1 MGIYL
6 DADMTEQGQRT
17 LSDADVQAIAAALES
32 RLTDRLVK
40 GAGNGALAFLKKLLV
55 WAIIGLFGYAVAHG
69 WKP

>member
-1 MGIYL
+1 M
-6 DADMTEQGQRT
+6 AEQGQRT

-55 WAIIGLFGYAVAHG
+55 WAIIALFGYAVAHG